1 MTNRKGLLLG
11 IAVVFALG
19 TFAESFQ
26 IAWGSGFFIG
36 RLSLKWLLTLLG
48 CGLLLAAL
56 LWVMQRGLGQS
67 KTAISTKNAL
77 FDRLD
82 AVPGL
87 RWLLTALVVVFPW
100 YFIYYSSWGSLFTGF
115 FTRTFLYGLA
125 VLSVALL
132 LTRERKV
139 LLTWRG
145 FLLSLL
151 FVAVG
156 LVIGDAFVRVTNYP
170 LALHWSE
177 GNRLWDY
184 SLLFGRERYNYPAG
198 EPIFAWIDRGR
209 QTLWGLPFLWDELS
223 ISGARAWSA
232 LMTTLPYALLGWFAF
247 RPIKDARWQW
257 FLAGLWALIFLNQG
271 PIYAPLILGAILV
284 AFARRRSLLIAIPL
298 VALAGAYVAA
308 SRFTWT
314 FAPAIWA
321 VMLSLSDAAW
331 LQGRLRWQDWARA
344 FVLSVSGLWSA
355 GLPIISGILA
365 SLFAPAPTPT
375 GVVDA
380 TPGAQG
386 VSSVQALQATV
397 TSQPFAWERMLP
409 NDVFPPG
416 IMLGLLAA
424 AGPLLLL
431 MLYLVRTGHWK
442 TTSLQ
447 RIVVLGGLGAFLVVG
462 LIASAKVG
470 GGADLHNLDMLL
482 VTLVLLAGVA
492 WEAGLHKHLAEWV
505 ENKTSVQAA
514 LTAMLLIPAMFP
526 LYSGAPLNL
535 PDEERLTYIMERIDA
550 NVACAAQYGPILFLD
565 QRQLLTFRYQT
576 QVALHPEYEKKYVM
590 DQALSANQV
599 FFEGFAADLAQHK
612 YALIVGE
619 LEDTVFRGRNPE
631 YGDSLIVENN
641 AWKRWVSIPLLRYY
655 ESVHD
660 FQDAGVETFM
670 PIGNAFECP

>member
-1 MTNRKGLLLG
+1 MASRKDLLLG
-11 IAVVFALG
+11 IAVLFALG

-26 IAWGSGFFIG
+26 IAWGSGLLIG
-36 RLSLKWLLTLLG
+36 RLSLKWLLTLVGL
-48 CGLLLAAL
+48 GLLLAAL
-56 LWVMQRGLGQS
+56 LWAVHSSLQQPKVANS
-67 KTAISTKNAL
+67 AKNAMVG
-77 FDRLD
+77 RLEV
-82 AVPGL
+82 VPGL
-87 RWLLTALVVVFPW
+87 RWLLTVLLVVFPW
-100 YFIYYSSWGSLFTGF
+100 YFIYYSPWGGLFTGF
-115 FTRTFLYGLA
+115 FTRTFLYGLT
-125 VLSVALL
+125 VVVVALL
-132 LTRERKV
+132 LTRDRKALV
-139 LLTWRG
+139 TWKV

-151 FVAVG
+151 FVATG

-184 SLLFGRERYNYPAG
+184 SLLYGRERYDYPAT

-209 QTLWGLPFLWDELS
+209 QTLWGLPFLWADLS
-223 ISGARAWSA
+223 IAGARAWSA

-247 RPIKDARWQW
+247 RPLASARWQW

-284 AFARRRSLLIAIPL
+284 AFARRHSLFIAIPL

-314 FAPAIWA
+314 FAPAMWA
-321 VMLSLSDAAW
+321 VMLSLTDAAW
-331 LQGRLRWQDWARA
+331 LQGKLRWQDWARA
-344 FVLSVSGLWSA
+344 LMLGVSGLWSA
-355 GLPIISGILA
+355 GLPIISGIVA
-365 SLFAPAPTPT
+365 SLFAPAPIPS
-375 GVVDA
+375 VVDA

-397 TSQPFAWERMLP
+397 TNQPFAWERMLP

-416 IMLGLLAA
+416 ILLGLLAA
-424 AGPLLLL
+424 VGPLLLL
-431 MLYLVRTGHWK
+431 MLYLVRSGHWK
-442 TTSLQ
+442 TTPLQ
-447 RIVVLGGLGAFLVVG
+447 RIVVLAGLSAFLVVG

-492 WEAGLHKHLAEWV
+492 WESGLHKHLVEWV
-505 ENKTSVQAA
+505 GNKPTIQAA
-514 LTAMLLIPAMFP
+514 LTGMLLIPALFP
-526 LYSGAPLNL
+526 LYSGAPLSL

-576 QVALHPEYEKKYVM
+576 GVRLHPEYEKKYVM
-590 DQALSANQV
+590 DQALSANQT
-599 FFEGFAADLAQHK
+599 FFEGFAADLAAHR

-670 PIGNAFECP
+670 PIGSAFECP